1 MDNYTKHLLL
11 NELEKISSQFNIP
24 VSKSKDYEWILE
36 NVEINDQNKKSV
48 KKIIQICSLLMDK
61 SGNNEKQ

>member
-24 VSKSKDYEWILE
+24 ISKSKDYEWILK
-36 NVEINDQNKKSV
+36 NIEINDQNKKSV
-48 KKIIQICSLLMDK
+48 KKIIQICSLLSSERNSNGK
-61 SGNNEKQ
+61 

>member
-36 NVEINDQNKKSV
+36 NIEINDQNKKSV
-48 KKIIQICSLLMDK
+48 KKIIQICSLLSSERNSNGK
-61 SGNNEKQ
+61 

>member
-24 VSKSKDYEWILE
+24 FSKSKDYEWILE

-61 SGNNEKQ
+61 SGNNEK